1 MEDRNAETRVMRLCP
16 SKAGMAARENT
27 RASASISVK
36 IFSPADRATGL
47 SMAAFSLLMK
57 PYAVCVPVRP
67 GSAPADAVFLPEC
80 RVLSVLYC
88 GDYSGID
95 GGVAG
100 PEQGSKGPE
109 LDTCR
114 PASCPRH
121 RGSLY
126 RPGDRCPALLLPACP
141 ARRGITGPSILCQQ
155 PQIGKSVCGC
165 CLFIYQKPDW

>member
-1 MEDRNAETRVMRLCP
+1 MLLLLLLLRRITEGHEWPMEDRNAETRVMRLCP

-27 RASASISVK
+27 SASASIIVK

-88 GDYSGID
+88 GDYSSINEACLTPGNDVKAKNLTPVAPPRVLCIVAVYTGREID
-95 GGVAG
+95 TRRSYSRLV
-100 PEQGSKGPE
+100 
-109 LDTCR
+109 
-114 PASCPRH
+114 
-121 RGSLY
+121 
-126 RPGDRCPALLLPACP
+126 LP
-141 ARRGITGPSILCQQ
+141 
-155 PQIGKSVCGC
+155 VEE
-165 CLFIYQKPDW
+165 

>member
-16 SKAGMAARENT
+16 SKAGMAAREKT
-27 RASASISVK
+27 SASVSISVK

-80 RVLSVLYC
+80 RVQSVLYC

-95 GGVAG
+95 EAWLILDMEVKARNLTPAVPPRVLSIVAVYTG
-100 PEQGSKGPE
+100 REI
-109 LDTCR
+109 DTR
-114 PASCPRH
+114 RSYSR
-121 RGSLY
+121 LV
-126 RPGDRCPALLLPACP
+126 LP
-141 ARRGITGPSILCQQ
+141 
-155 PQIGKSVCGC
+155 VEE
-165 CLFIYQKPDW
+165 

>member
-27 RASASISVK
+27 SASASISVK
-36 IFSPADRATGL
+36 FFSPADRATGL

-80 RVLSVLYC
+80 RALSVLYC

-95 GGVAG
+95 EAWLTPGREVKAKNLTPAAPPRVLGIVAVYTG
-100 PEQGSKGPE
+100 REI
-109 LDTCR
+109 D
-114 PASCPRH
+114 A
-121 RGSLY
+121 
-126 RPGDRCPALLLPACP
+126 RCCCSRLVLPVE
-141 ARRGITGPSILCQQ
+141 
-155 PQIGKSVCGC
+155 K
-165 CLFIYQKPDW
+165 

>member
-1 MEDRNAETRVMRLCP
+1 MLLLLLLLRRITEGHEWPVEDRNAETRVMRLCL

-27 RASASISVK
+27 SDSASIIVK

-88 GDYSGID
+88 GDYSSINEACLTPGNDVKAQNLTPVAPPRVLCIVAVYTGREID
-95 GGVAG
+95 TRRSYSRLV
-100 PEQGSKGPE
+100 
-109 LDTCR
+109 
-114 PASCPRH
+114 
-121 RGSLY
+121 
-126 RPGDRCPALLLPACP
+126 LP
-141 ARRGITGPSILCQQ
+141 
-155 PQIGKSVCGC
+155 VEE
-165 CLFIYQKPDW
+165 